1 MQHYSEETDDYE
13 AAPLLGFTV
22 DEEEEEEPEEV
33 SYWMNNARKKLLL
46 VWGPI

>member
-22 DEEEEEEPEEV
+22 DEEEEEPEEV